1 MHIFIVQIY
10 IIDLYFVREVGK
22 NMKKKIVGIFVMTLL
37 IATAV
42 LPVAG
47 TIYKK
52 SIKTFSNEKT
62 EISVI

>member
-52 SIKTFSNEKT
+52 SIKTF
-62 EISVI
+62 